1 MRELYPLYLAV
12 FVAVLGFSL
21 VAPIFPAYAMNLGA
35 SYTMLGVIVSIYGAV
50 QLITQVP
57 VGRLSDRTGRK
68 RIMLLGLAAF
78 TILPPLYIHADNAYF
93 LLAVRS
99 LGGLG
104 ASAVWPIAM
113 ALIVDRADSK
123 SRGAAMGWY
132 NASFFSALALGP
144 LMGGYLYERVGLYA
158 PFYLW
163 SLLGAASLIIV
174 YWRVVEPEKIRL
186 QVGLDLPRKE
196 GQLIATGYGVTFLA
210 CCSVVLWSGVVGGF
224 NFTMLPSFA
233 AGLGFT
239 ATDVGL
245 IYLVYGGSTALF
257 NIYFGRQ
264 SDRGSRRWL
273 IFAGCLAGA
282 VCFAMLDAA
291 ESLSLVALLFAGLGM
306 GLGMA
311 GPAAAALIADTTCAE
326 RRGEVYGIFNTSRMA
341 GVVAGPL
348 LAGVAADMH
357 GVGGAV
363 AVFAVLAAVI
373 TLAALLVKDSGET
386 MPI

>member
-1 MRELYPLYLAV
+1 M
-12 FVAVLGFSL
+12 
-21 VAPIFPAYAMNLGA
+21 
-35 SYTMLGVIVSIYGAV
+35 
-50 QLITQVP
+50 
-57 VGRLSDRTGRK
+57 
-68 RIMLLGLAAF
+68 
-78 TILPPLYIHADNAYF
+78 
-93 LLAVRS
+93 
-99 LGGLG
+99 
-104 ASAVWPIAM
+104 
-113 ALIVDRADSK
+113 
-123 SRGAAMGWY
+123 
-132 NASFFSALALGP
+132 
-144 LMGGYLYERVGLYA
+144 
-158 PFYLW
+158 
-163 SLLGAASLIIV
+163 
-174 YWRVVEPEKIRL
+174 
-186 QVGLDLPRKE
+186 
-196 GQLIATGYGVTFLA
+196 IATGYGVTFLA

>member
-144 LMGGYLYERVGLYA
+144 LMGGYLYEQLGLYA